1 MTAAIVEVELAAA
14 DFALYHAL
22 SSHEALA
29 CEIERVVAQDTERV
43 MPFVWITATDSRSEI
58 EATLLEDPSVAD
70 FELLADLDDEWL
82 YQMEWISQI
91 DTLVHI
97 LLEEDGTILVAQGN
111 DHDWHL
117 RILVSDRDALSR
129 TYDYC
134 SEKGMT
140 LEIRNIY
147 ELDQSREGRFGLTN
161 EQQTTLTAAYEQGY
175 YEIPR
180 RATAEDLADE
190 VGVSHQALSERLRRG
205 HGNLVENALVLGQG
219 ADDPTKRTPK

>member
-1 MTAAIVEVELAAA
+1 MTATIAEVELPAT
-14 DFALYHAL
+14 DFALYDSL
-22 SSHEALA
+22 SSHEDLS
-29 CEIERVVAQDTERV
+29 CEMERVVAHDADRV
-43 MPFVWITATDSRSEI
+43 VPFVWMTATEPRTEI
-58 EATLLEDPSVAD
+58 EATLRDDPSVAD
-70 FELLADLDDEWL
+70 LELLADLDDEWL
-82 YQMEWISQI
+82 YQMEWVSQI
-91 DTLVHI
+91 ETLVHI
-97 LLEEDGTILVAQGN
+97 LLEEEGTVLAAQGS

-134 SEKGMT
+134 NEKGMT

-161 EQQTTLTAAYEQGY
+161 EQQTTLTAAYKQGY

-180 RATAEDLADE
+180 QAAAKDLADE

-205 HGNLVENALVLGQG
+205 HGNLVENALILGQG
-219 ADDPTKRTPK
+219 ADDPTKRVPK